1 MSSKWKK
8 AILKRPPS
16 RGSGSAMYVDILWCL
31 SQLLEVQVFVK
42 KVAVFSATKN
52 PLTEADMLYKKLSP

>member
-16 RGSGSAMYVDILWCL
+16 RGSCMFTFCGVK
-31 SQLLEVQVFVK
+31 SQLLKVQALVK
-42 KVAVFSATKN
+42 KVAVFSAAKS
-52 PLTEADMLYKKLSP
+52 PLTKADMPCKK